1 MPIDKTKYPENWDQL
16 ARVCKEAA
24 GVEKVNFSTER
35 KGEIMFDAIL
45 HREWIRGEADN
56 QIIHYWAEDDSIERF
71 EVPLQLRDQI
81 VDMQNWLSKKQQKID
96 HLDRELA
103 RAAGFFED

>member
-1 MPIDKTKYPENWDQL
+1 
-16 ARVCKEAA
+16 
-24 GVEKVNFSTER
+24 
-35 KGEIMFDAIL
+35 MFDAVL
-45 HREWIRGEADN
+45 HCQWIRGKEDN
-56 QIIHYWAEDDSIERF
+56 QIIHYWAEDGSIEIF
-71 EVPLQLRDQI
+71 EVPYQLRDEI